1 MGRNGKDLIEAE
13 EEENGG
19 ASEGEEPEPT
29 EADVS
34 TMREEINS
42 EIKEM
47 IAKLK
52 AEQDADIETRRKA
65 ALQQLEEMKQKIGS
79 LESEARTEVMR
90 MARDAIKDIDE
101 SLRDELKAKLAEME
115 QSYKN
120 NQ

>member
-1 MGRNGKDLIEAE
+1 M
-13 EEENGG
+13 
-19 ASEGEEPEPT
+19 
-29 EADVS
+29 
-34 TMREEINS
+34 
-42 EIKEM
+42 
-47 IAKLK
+47 
-52 AEQDADIETRRKA
+52 
-65 ALQQLEEMKQKIGS
+65 QQLEEMKQKIGS